1 MKKEKIGKGKK
12 KKKKNH
18 SVGISSYMEAS
29 ILVADENII

>member
-12 KKKKNH
+12 KKRTTH
-18 SVGISSYMEAS
+18 CVWISSYMEAS